1 MSSIKMQPTDHTSI
15 AAVYSEEFSKS
26 SRALYHRVTTYSV
39 MNSFSEVGRARPKS
53 QIFRSQFA
61 FNKRLLGFRSL
72 WMTFAE
78 CMYFS
83 PLRIWYKKYCKKIN
97 HNISVRTVLYVFIWQ
112 MEFCQKTE
120 IWLFNQ
126 SQNKHQ
132 KFFFLGFVQLSRI
145 SYCKVIPT
153 KNALH

>member
-1 MSSIKMQPTDHTSI
+1 MLRFHLTSVNKRIWCTWSLPGNKGFLFMSSIKMQPTDHTSI

-26 SRALYHRVTTYSV
+26 SGALYHRVTTYSV

-78 CMYFS
+78 CMYFR
-83 PLRIWYKKYCKKIN
+83 PRRIWYKKYCKKIN
-97 HNISVRTVLYVFIWQ
+97 HKISVRTFFYVF
-112 MEFCQKTE
+112 F
-120 IWLFNQ
+120 
-126 SQNKHQ
+126 
-132 KFFFLGFVQLSRI
+132 
-145 SYCKVIPT
+145 
-153 KNALH
+153 